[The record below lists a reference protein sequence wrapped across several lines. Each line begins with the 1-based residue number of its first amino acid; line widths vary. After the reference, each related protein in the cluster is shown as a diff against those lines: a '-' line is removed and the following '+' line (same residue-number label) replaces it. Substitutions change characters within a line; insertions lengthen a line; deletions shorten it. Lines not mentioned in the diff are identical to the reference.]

1 MVRILAN
8 DIPVRFA
15 LSQITVPEN
24 QSEVVV
30 WIYRGLDQS
39 GTKKEASVDHASSLS
54 WYLRSGIAMGN
65 YDFNQTNGTMVF
77 GKGETKK
84 SVTIRVLDDNVPE
97 VLENFTVVLINLSPD
112 ISLAPPSVCTI
123 LILPSDDHAGVFKLS
138 GDDVIISEDSYVN
151 LTIERAAG
159 KFGRVEVTWGATSS
173 QIGTLSN
180 QVQPT
185 NGSVFFDD
193 GVQYQLVKMFV
204 TQDLE
209 PEEAFSFVVQLTG
222 VTRGR
227 LTNDPLGRTQEVKV
241 QDSDD
246 VYGIFEFADD
256 LYQKLTLVSPLM
268 ILFSVSNK

>member
-39 GTKKEASVDHASSLS
+39 GTRQEASVDHSSSIS

-159 KFGRVEVTWGATSS
+159 KFGRVEVTWGATSA

-227 LTNDPLGRTQEVKV
+227 LTSDPLGRTQEVKV

-256 LYQKLTLVSPLM
+256 LYQKLTLVSH
-268 ILFSVSNK
+268 